1 MTSYL
6 IQLRDAMDAL
16 ETSPKRVI
24 QKTTETTDDLIGK
37 TIANAVIRRQ
47 NSKVSQSSPQNNSE
61 IITNQHDKI
70 IPTERYI
77 SPELLMILFKSY

>member
-37 TIANAVIRRQ
+37 TIANAVIRR
-47 NSKVSQSSPQNNSE
+47 
-61 IITNQHDKI
+61 
-70 IPTERYI
+70 
-77 SPELLMILFKSY
+77 

>member
-24 QKTTETTDDLIGK
+24 QTAETTDDLIGK
-37 TIANAVIRRQ
+37 TIANGVIQR
-47 NSKVSQSSPQNNSE
+47 
-61 IITNQHDKI
+61 
-70 IPTERYI
+70 
-77 SPELLMILFKSY
+77 

>member
-24 QKTTETTDDLIGK
+24 QTTETTDDLIGK
-37 TIANAVIRRQ
+37 TIANGVIQR
-47 NSKVSQSSPQNNSE
+47 
-61 IITNQHDKI
+61 
-70 IPTERYI
+70 
-77 SPELLMILFKSY
+77 

>member
-37 TIANAVIRRQ
+37 TIANAVIQRQ